1 MNHYSLEVIFEAG
14 KSTGQ
19 IWQYHNLTEQQVHEA
34 YESLTLKNLRESAI
48 YVIDN
53 RNKQNKISYD
63 EFVFNC

>member
-19 IWQYHNLTEQQVHEA
+19 IWQYHNLTKQQVHEA
-34 YESLTLKNLRESAI
+34 YESLSLRNLRESAV

-53 RNKQNKISYD
+53 RNKQNRISYY
-63 EFVFNC
+63 EFETNS